1 MDHQNSNSSNTAA
14 RFARPMESGDN
25 VDRTNGN
32 TFSFV
37 TQKIQW
43 YHNKVACDT
52 ALSLNFI
59 SFTGQTNNHSRI
71 PNADEVENFPPE
83 GRPVP
88 TNQFKVNW

>member
-37 TQKIQW
+37 TQKIHWCRNNFYQKHDSTQIETLF
-43 YHNKVACDT
+43 YFLHRSNK
-52 ALSLNFI
+52 
-59 SFTGQTNNHSRI
+59 Q
-71 PNADEVENFPPE
+71 P
-83 GRPVP
+83 
-88 TNQFKVNW
+88 Q

>member
-43 YHNKVACDT
+43 YRNNI
-52 ALSLNFI
+52 LSEPAP
-59 SFTGQTNNHSRI
+59 
-71 PNADEVENFPPE
+71 PN
-83 GRPVP
+83 
-88 TNQFKVNW
+88 

>member
-1 MDHQNSNSSNTAA
+1 MDHQSSNSSNTAA

-43 YHNKVACDT
+43 YRNIKLRV
-52 ALSLNFI
+52 I
-59 SFTGQTNNHSRI
+59 Q
-71 PNADEVENFPPE
+71 P
-83 GRPVP
+83 
-88 TNQFKVNW
+88 